1 MIFNQGNILKM
12 IAEDFDE
19 IKFKWLKVI
28 TNKDYEI
35 AGVKGKEFVGYIT
48 GLYLAANHP
57 HLPTHINFV
66 SEKSTSAI
74 RNNISPS
81 LIDNIMVF
89 DIENIELK

>member
-1 MIFNQGNILKM
+1 MIFNQGNILRM
-12 IAEDFDE
+12 TAEDFAE

-35 AGVKGKEFVGYIT
+35 AGEKGKEFVGFII
-48 GLYLAANHP
+48 GLYLAANPP

-74 RNNISPS
+74 SRNISPS

-89 DIENIELK
+89 DLDYIELK